1 MTKAKQNLIG
11 IVCLFVLILIPWF
24 FSNYSDSI
32 TPELVTSDLSFYEI
46 NTCKLSLSEF
56 LIKNKN
62 TIYQDHYNFTLNH
75 YSSMSCFGKIAG
87 LTQVG
92 QEFYIAIGTNAL
104 VSMLI
109 QSLFFIICI
118 RLIKPSKEEFY
129 ISNTH
134 HQFSLLTSSLFFCL
148 LIFSEVRYYEKN
160 FYLLDLTSFNSYVLL
175 FAISYLINKNIIDAL
190 NARFQKLIN
199 YIPYMFLL
207 VGSFSG
213 LNANIYMLIFFYYG
227 CYSLF
232 KEKINPRYLYSA
244 SFLILFWSINAIG
257 DDFGFKPDKLRG
269 FTSSYFSY
277 RTVAVWSILFF
288 GVSLGLYFIFKKT
301 AKHFDSELIKKNFIF
316 STILT
321 LALGYLGSTNPFI
334 KFINYFFFGQEKMG
348 TTEANLFKFD
358 QWYEKM
364 AWRGYFSSAETAG
377 EFYGIAIMFLIFPI
391 LKYKKLNPLSLF
403 LVCFPLL
410 GLYLSNNRTVS
421 ILLVAG
427 FVFYLLKTIDINAKF
442 KAVFV
447 LLVIISTV
455 LFIGIDKFTYI
466 YSYQSIYIQANSY
479 SVEYDTSTYLNLIN
493 SKYGI
498 EKVFTLL
505 FSIFTFLGYVLNRS
519 ELWGLFFARYNPN
532 YFEYIFGG
540 GPLNFG
546 QLYSEVDVKETESLL
561 FPHSSLLSLIV
572 FFGLFGVGILI
583 YKLTSKLIKMRK
595 RLIFEHTFIVFYII
609 LNLVKS
615 DSINYIHSF
624 TLYYFLLFLV
634 FNFNKPIFED
644 YKNKPTTQI
653 N

>member
-1 MTKAKQNLIG
+1 MTKAKQNLIS

-75 YSSMSCFGKIAG
+75 YSSISCFGKIAG

-160 FYLLDLTSFNSYVLL
+160 FYLLDLSSFNSYVLL
-175 FAISYLINKNIIDAL
+175 FAISYLINKNIIDVL

-232 KEKINPRYLYSA
+232 KEKINSRYLYSA

-288 GVSLGLYFIFKKT
+288 VISLGLYFIFKKT

-316 STILT
+316 STIFT
-321 LALGYLGSTNPFI
+321 LSLGYLGSTNPFI
-334 KFINYFFFGQEKMG
+334 NFINYFFFGQEKMG

-364 AWRGYFSSAETAG
+364 AWRGFFSSAETAG
-377 EFYGIAIMFLIFPI
+377 EFYGIAIMFLIFPV
-391 LKYKKLNPLSLF
+391 LKFKKLNPLSLF
-403 LVCFPLL
+403 FVCFPLL

-421 ILLVAG
+421 IILVAG

-466 YSYQSIYIQANSY
+466 YSYKSIYIQANSY

-532 YFEYIFGG
+532 YFEYIFGS

-572 FFGLFGVGILI
+572 FFGLFGVGFLI
-583 YKLTSKLIKMRK
+583 YKLISKLIKMRK
-595 RLIFEHTFIVFYII
+595 RLIFEDTFIVFYII

-634 FNFNKPIFED
+634 FNFNNPIFED
-644 YKNKPTTQI
+644 YKNKPTTQV

>member
-1 MTKAKQNLIG
+1 MNKTKKNLFS
-11 IVCLFVLILIPWF
+11 VFFLLTLVLLPWF
-24 FSNYSDSI
+24 SSNYSDNI
-32 TPELVTSDLSFYEI
+32 TPEIVTSDLSFYEI
-46 NTCKLSLSEF
+46 NTCKVSLAEF

-75 YSSMSCFGKIAG
+75 YSSISCFGKIAG

-92 QEFYIAIGTNAL
+92 QEFFIAIGTNTI
-104 VSMLI
+104 VSLFI

-118 RLIKPSKEEFY
+118 KLIKPSKEELY

-134 HQFSLLTSSLFFCL
+134 HQISLLTSSLFFCL
-148 LIFSEVRYYEKN
+148 LIFTEVRYYEKN
-160 FYLLDLTSFNSYVLL
+160 FYLLDLASFNSYILL
-175 FAISYLINKNIIDAL
+175 FAVSYLINKNIIDAL
-190 NARFQKLIN
+190 NARFHKLIN

-232 KEKINPRYLYSA
+232 KYKINSKYFYSA
-244 SFLILFWSINAIG
+244 LFLILFWSINAIG

-277 RTVAVWSILFF
+277 RTVAVWSFLFF

-301 AKHFDSELIKKNFIF
+301 AIHYDSELFKKNFIF

-321 LALGYLGSTNPFI
+321 LVTGYLGSANPFI
-334 KFINYFFFGQEKMG
+334 NFINYFFNGQEKMG

-358 QWYEKM
+358 QWYEKV

-403 LVCFPLL
+403 LMCFPLF

-421 ILLVAG
+421 IMLFAG
-427 FVFYLLKTIDINAKF
+427 FVFYLLKTIDINTKF

-447 LLVIISTV
+447 LLVIISTM
-455 LFIGIDKFTYI
+455 LFIGVDKFTYA
-466 YSYQSIYIQANSY
+466 YSYQSIIIQANSY

-493 SKYGI
+493 SKYGD

-505 FSIFTFLGYVLNRS
+505 FSIFTFLGYILNRS

-546 QLYSEVDVKETESLL
+546 QLYSEVDVKKTESLL

-572 FFGLFGVGILI
+572 FFGLFGVCILI

-595 RLIFEHTFIVFYII
+595 RLIFEDTFIVFYII

-615 DSINYIHSF
+615 DSINFIHSF

-644 YKNKPTTQI
+644 YKNKQS
-653 N
+653 NQVN